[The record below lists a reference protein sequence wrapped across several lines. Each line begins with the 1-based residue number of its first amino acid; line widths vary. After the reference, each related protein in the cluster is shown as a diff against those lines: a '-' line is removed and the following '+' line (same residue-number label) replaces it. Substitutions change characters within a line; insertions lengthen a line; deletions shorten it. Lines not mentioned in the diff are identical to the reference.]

1 LVFADFHEDAAHV
14 PPPRIAAQ
22 LAERGLRVYSIA
34 STFVSPGADEP
45 RRHAVGDNS
54 WVVSLPC
61 SGDPPAVRSQGL
73 TEKQI
78 DSVVGGIDRLREDEG
93 LTASLCI
100 VEDPFWR
107 PVAER
112 LSNNRTVLC
121 SGDERALD
129 DSPTPMRLAPGAAAE
144 QVLEAAAALFPS
156 VTVILLTHNG
166 LTFTR
171 ACLHSLDRHS
181 DYPNWDLVIVDNA
194 STDGTPE
201 FLQAYAADRGYVR
214 LMLLPDNRGFAAG
227 NNAGARAARGEYLV
241 FLNNDTYVTSGWMG
255 NMVQHFERRPH
266 LGLLNPVTNNIGN
279 EARID
284 VAYADME
291 GMAREASRIGRVHRG
306 DLFELDVCAFFCA
319 MAPRRV
325 WDDVGELDER
335 FGMGF
340 FEDDDYSRRTRE
352 KGYALGCAEDVFVHH
367 HLSASFDVLGEQAK
381 RELFERNQRL
391 FEAKWG
397 PWAPHASR
405 GRRTRA

>member
-1 LVFADFHEDAAHV
+1 MR
-14 PPPRIAAQ
+14 PPRIAEQ
-22 LAERGLRVYSIA
+22 LAERGLRVYCFATTFA
-34 STFVSPGADEP
+34 SPDACEP
-45 RRHAVGDNS
+45 RRQAIGNNI
-54 WVVSLPC
+54 WLVSLPC
-61 SGDPPAVRSQGL
+61 PGNPPTIHGEAL
-73 TEKQI
+73 TKEQLE
-78 DSVVGGIDRLREDEG
+78 SVVGGIDRLRQDDG
-93 LTASLCI
+93 LAASLST
-100 VEDPFWR
+100 VHDPFWW

-112 LSNNRTVLC
+112 LTNNRTVFC
-121 SGDERALD
+121 SDDEHGLD
-129 DSPTPMRLAPGAAAE
+129 GSPASVRLAGNATAE
-144 QVLEAAAALFPS
+144 QVLEAAAVLFPP
-156 VTVILLTHNG
+156 VTVILLTYNG

-181 DYPNWDLVIVDNA
+181 DYPNWDLVIVDNG

-201 FLQAYAADRGYVR
+201 FLEAYAAGRAHVR
-214 LMLLPDNRGFAAG
+214 LMLRPDNAGFAAG

-255 NMVQHFERRPH
+255 NMVRHFERRPL

-291 GMAREASRIGRVHRG
+291 GMAREAARIGRVHRG
-306 DLFELDVCAFFCA
+306 DLFELDVCAFFCV
-319 MAPRRV
+319 MVPRRV

-340 FEDDDYSRRTRE
+340 FEDDDYARRAKE

-367 HLSASFDVLGEQAK
+367 HLSASFDALGEQAK
-381 RELFERNQRL
+381 RQLFARNQRL

-397 PWAPHASR
+397 PWAPHTSR
-405 GRRTRA
+405 GRRTQA